1 MLTSNSGGLLNFKN
15 RGYAPSVKHD
25 TIIHTVPAPLLRRE
39 CSPRE
44 ECDEL
49 SVIALEE
56 QHGSRHMYLKEG
68 DKFISMCCH
77 I

>member
-1 MLTSNSGGLLNFKN
+1 M
-15 RGYAPSVKHD
+15 
-25 TIIHTVPAPLLRRE
+25 IHTVPAPLLRRE

-56 QHGSRHMYLKEG
+56 QHGSWHMYLKEG